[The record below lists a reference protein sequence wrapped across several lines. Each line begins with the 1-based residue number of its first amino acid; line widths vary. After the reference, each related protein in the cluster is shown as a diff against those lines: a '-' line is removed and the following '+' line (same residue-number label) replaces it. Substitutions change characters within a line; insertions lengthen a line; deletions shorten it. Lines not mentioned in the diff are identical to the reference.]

1 MKLSDNLS
9 KNIDE
14 INRLLP
20 VKKSFDIIGR
30 KLAFGNTEGYII
42 FIDGFAKDDIMLWLL
57 DNLQNLPKKD
67 TTIYDLDKWISSHIG
82 YIEVETFTDYDK
94 LQTSILSGA
103 VGLILENQ
111 SEGIII
117 DARTYPS
124 RGPKEPDLE
133 KVTRGSRDG
142 LVETIIFNTA
152 LIRRRVRD
160 ARLIFEMK
168 TVGKRSKTDVSI
180 GYINDLVDKD
190 LLNNIYKKIDN
201 IQVDSL
207 IMAEKSLD
215 ELLIKKKWYNPL
227 PQIRF
232 TERPDVVAA
241 HLLEGHIAIIVD
253 TSPSVI
259 LLPTTFFHFT
269 QHSEDYYQNPL
280 VGTYIRWIRFLA
292 ILCAIILSPLWLM
305 LALNP
310 SYLPESLK
318 FIGPEKMGNIP
329 IFVQFIILEIGLDV
343 LRIASIHTPDTLSTS
358 LGIIGGLILSQ
369 FAVDVGWF
377 IPESILYMA
386 IVGICTFASPSIE
399 FAFAIRLFR
408 LFLLILTGIFNSYGF
423 YIGIAIILVII
434 GTTKTFGKIPYT
446 WPLIP
451 FNFKALTNILFRKP
465 IIEIKRNNQKKR
477 DNTINKKI

>member
-1 MKLSDNLS
+1 MKLSKNLT
-9 KNIDE
+9 KNIDV
-14 INRLLP
+14 INKILP
-20 VKKSFDIIGR
+20 IKKSFDIIGR
-30 KLAFGNTEGYII
+30 DLTFGNTKGYLV

-57 DNLQNLPKKD
+57 ENLQNLPAKD
-67 TTIYDLDKWISSHIG
+67 TNINDLKQWISSHIG
-82 YIEVETFTDYDK
+82 YIEVETFDDYD
-94 LQTSILSGA
+94 TIRDSVLSGA

-117 DARTYPS
+117 DARTYPA
-124 RGPKEPDLE
+124 RGPEEPDLE

-142 LVETIIFNTA
+142 LVETVIFNTA

-160 ARLIFEMK
+160 SRLIFEMT

-180 GYINDLVDKD
+180 GYIADLVDDKLLED
-190 LLNNIYKKIDN
+190 LHKKMDN
-201 IQVDSL
+201 IQVESL
-207 IMAEKSLD
+207 IMAEKSLE
-215 ELLIKKKWYNPL
+215 ELLIKKKWYNPM
-227 PQIRF
+227 PQVRF

-280 VGTYIRWIRFLA
+280 VGTYIRWIRFLSIFIA
-292 ILCAIILSPLWLM
+292 MVLSPLWL
-305 LALNP
+305 LFALNP
-310 SYLPESLK
+310 SYLPKALE
-318 FIGPEKMGNIP
+318 FIGPEEVGNIP
-329 IFVQFIILEIGLDV
+329 LFIQFIILELGLDM
-343 LRIASIHTPDTLSTS
+343 LRIASIHTPNTLSTS

-377 IPESILYMA
+377 IPETILYMA

-399 FAFAIRLFR
+399 FALAIRLFR
-408 LFLLILTGIFNSYGF
+408 LFLLLLTGLFNAYGF
-423 YIGIAIILVII
+423 FAGIIIILIII
-434 GTTKTFGKIPYT
+434 GTTKTFSGMRYT

-451 FNFKALTNILFRKP
+451 FNGKALSNILLRKP
-465 IIEIKRNNQKKR
+465 IIEIKRNNKKYK
-477 DNTINKKI
+477 DNNKSVN